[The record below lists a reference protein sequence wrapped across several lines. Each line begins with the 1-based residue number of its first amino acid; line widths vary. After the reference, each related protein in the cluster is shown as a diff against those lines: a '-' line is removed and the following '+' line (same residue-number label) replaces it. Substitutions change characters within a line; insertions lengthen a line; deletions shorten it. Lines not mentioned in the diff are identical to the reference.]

1 VRDVVE
7 ALVRRGFPLRFSGSA
22 EVALGPDTPLHEEE
36 LRRTLRTRVI
46 GRRIALYES
55 VTSTQEVAREA
66 VARGAEAGLVVVTEE
81 QLTGRGRLG
90 RRWLSPAGKNLLFS
104 TVLFP
109 PSGLGAALVATS
121 AVALAEALAEV
132 YGLDT
137 GIRWPNDV
145 LVSDRKVAGILVE
158 AMTRETGEEGF
169 AVGVGVNV
177 NASPEG
183 VAGAGALAEVAGR
196 QLDRTLL
203 LVLLL
208 QALDHWYDVLL
219 KGHVEEVEAR
229 WRARS
234 TILGEQVTLE
244 RASTGS
250 ARPVFDPDPS
260 ADGRREVA
268 EGREGERYRGRVVDL
283 SVTEGI
289 ILELAPGVTR
299 LFPPEHVT
307 LVPEP

>member
-1 VRDVVE
+1 M
-7 ALVRRGFPLRFSGSA
+7 AGRGFPLRLPATGQVLLGS
-22 EVALGPDTPLHEEE
+22 DTPLHEEE
-36 LRRTLRTRVI
+36 LRRTLRTRII
-46 GRRIALYES
+46 GRRIAVHRS
-55 VTSTQEVAREA
+55 VTSTQDVARKA
-66 VARGAEAGLVVVTEE
+66 LAGAGEAGLVVATEE
-81 QLTGRGRLG
+81 QRAGRGRLG

-109 PSGLGAALVATS
+109 PSGLGTALVATS
-121 AVALAEALAEV
+121 AVALAEAVSET

-158 AMTRETGEEGF
+158 AVTRGTGEEGF

-183 VAGAGALAEVAGR
+183 APGAGALAELVGR
-196 QLDRTLL
+196 ELDRTLL

-208 QALDHWYDVLL
+208 RALDHWYDVLL
-219 KGHVEEVEAR
+219 RGRVEEVEVH

-234 TILGEQVTLE
+234 TILGQQVTLE

-250 ARPVFDPDPS
+250 ARP
-260 ADGRREVA
+260 ELA

>member
-1 VRDVVE
+1 M
-7 ALVRRGFPLRFSGSA
+7 AGRGFPLGFADPGQ
-22 EVALGPDTPLHEEE
+22 VLLGPDTPLHEEE

-46 GRRIALYES
+46 GRKIAVHGS

-66 VARGAEAGLVVVTEE
+66 VARGAEAGLVVAAEE
-81 QLTGRGRLG
+81 QRVGRGRLG

-109 PSGLGAALVATS
+109 PSGLGAALVATF
-121 AVALAEALAEV
+121 AVAVAEAVGEAC
-132 YGLDT
+132 GLDA

-145 LVSDRKVAGILVE
+145 LVSERKVAGILVE
-158 AMTRETGEEGF
+158 AVARATGEEGF

-183 VAGAGALAEVAGR
+183 VAGAGALAELVGR
-196 QLDRTLL
+196 ELDRTLL
-203 LVLLL
+203 LVSLLR
-208 QALDHWYDVLL
+208 ALDHWYDVLVR
-219 KGHVEEVEAR
+219 GHLEEVHAH

-234 TILGEQVTLE
+234 TILGRQVTLE
-244 RASTGS
+244 Q
-250 ARPVFDPDPS
+250 
-260 ADGRREVA
+260 
-268 EGREGERYRGRVVDL
+268 EGERYRGRVVDL

-289 ILELAPGVTR
+289 ILELAPGLTR

-307 LVPEP
+307 LITEP